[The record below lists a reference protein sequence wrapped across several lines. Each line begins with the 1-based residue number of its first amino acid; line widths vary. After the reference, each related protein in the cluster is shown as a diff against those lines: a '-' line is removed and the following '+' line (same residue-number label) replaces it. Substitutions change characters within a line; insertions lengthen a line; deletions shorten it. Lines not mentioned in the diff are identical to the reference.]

1 MLYDVAVIGGG
12 PAGATIATLLQQQG
26 WRVVLFEMSRY
37 PRFHI
42 GESLNPQTLRIA
54 DRLGVTSKL
63 QESGFVLKL
72 GAIAES
78 ADNECY
84 LHFFHG
90 HTFNP
95 RPYSYQVERAKFD
108 QILLENAR
116 EKGVE
121 VEEPSR
127 VVDVSFAPEVQTI
140 SFVRENK
147 AEQRC
152 QARLVVDASGR
163 TRYLARRFD
172 LHLPDAKINTE
183 GVFAHFRGVPRDDPP
198 FEGYFRALL
207 FKDGWFWFI
216 PLAGGIMSV
225 GVVVN
230 GEGLIP
236 SRGPLEER
244 FNSMIAASPKV
255 ARRMKDAVRIS
266 PVYRQGEMAYDSTRY
281 SGDGFILVG
290 DAAFFLDPVFSTG
303 VYAGMHGAEFAAQAA
318 HESLRRGDVSASAFR
333 DYDRR
338 MVEFHSAIAN
348 LVYCFY
354 SGLRHEWMIRVAVK
368 LVRWTRGNDR
378 VVRRLQDFSNG
389 FYLERKGFIAGFSA
403 VVNTIAAS
411 ADLAEA
417 AGSSLRHFWTGAMTR
432 LRRLW
437 PTSPPAAR

>member
-1 MLYDVAVIGGG
+1 MSAISTFSTGI
-12 PAGATIATLLQQQG
+12 PSTH
-26 WRVVLFEMSRY
+26 VLTPTRSSEPSST
-37 PRFHI
+37 
-42 GESLNPQTLRIA
+42 E
-54 DRLGVTSKL
+54 
-63 QESGFVLKL
+63 
-72 GAIAES
+72 
-78 ADNECY
+78 
-84 LHFFHG
+84 
-90 HTFNP
+90 
-95 RPYSYQVERAKFD
+95 
-108 QILLENAR
+108 ILLENAR

-411 ADLAEA
+411 ADL
-417 AGSSLRHFWTGAMTR
+417 R
-432 LRRLW
+432 
-437 PTSPPAAR
+437 